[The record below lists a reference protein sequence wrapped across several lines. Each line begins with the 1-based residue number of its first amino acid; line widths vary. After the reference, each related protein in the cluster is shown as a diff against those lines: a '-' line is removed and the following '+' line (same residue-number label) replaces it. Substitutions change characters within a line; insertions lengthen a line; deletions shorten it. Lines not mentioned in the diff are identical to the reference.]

1 MPLRET
7 AADSGV
13 RNYAPGCERLPLRYD
28 IWHDDG
34 CDHQDVKVGHE
45 VRWLSKI
52 EAQGEASKKKDEGHS
67 VRADRP
73 DAVLSELA
81 IARSKDC
88 RKGADEPKCRL
99 RISEVAE
106 EWRLRGSHEKRHKS
120 SYADGPNVD
129 SAEYPVKPRVA
140 LTEASGELEWTHEHG
155 CSGSQNVRD

>member
-88 RKGADEPKCRL
+88 RKGADEPKSRL
-99 RISEVAE
+99 RPQRRLGRVSGEAAGCVDGG
-106 EWRLRGSHEKRHKS
+106 EWRTGM
-120 SYADGPNVD
+120 D
-129 SAEYPVKPRVA
+129 PRA
-140 LTEASGELEWTHEHG
+140 RL
-155 CSGSQNVRD
+155 